1 MKVFKTTIT
10 VNELIDKLSEAY
22 RDQIKC
28 AYISH
33 VEFDDDTAD
42 ITVVIDEDDGSD
54 EEYDITENWFDPI
67 DRYVDEYLDE
77 YLDYLVDNYEP
88 DIDMMK

>member
-1 MKVFKTTIT
+1 MK
-10 VNELIDKLSEAY
+10 ELIDKLSEAY

-42 ITVVIDEDDGSD
+42 ITVAIDEDDGSD
-54 EEYDITENWFDPI
+54 EEYDITENWFNPE
-67 DRYVDEYLDE
+67 DRDVDE

-88 DIDMMK
+88 DIDGMK

>member
-1 MKVFKTTIT
+1 MKIFKTTIT
-10 VNELIDKLSEAY
+10 VDELIDKLSEIY
-22 RDQIKC
+22 KDQVKC
-28 AYISH
+28 AYIGH

-42 ITVVIDEDDGSD
+42 ITIIIDEDDGSD

>member
-28 AYISH
+28 AYIGH
-33 VEFDDDTAD
+33 VEFDDDTVD
-42 ITVVIDEDDGSD
+42 VTVVIDEDDGID

-67 DRYVDEYLDE
+67 DRDVDE
-77 YLDYLVDNYEP
+77 YLDYLVDNYDP
-88 DIDMMK
+88 DIDVIK

>member
-54 EEYDITENWFDPI
+54 EEYDITESWFDPE
-67 DRYVDEYLDE
+67 DRYVDEYLD
-77 YLDYLVDNYEP
+77 YLVENYEP
-88 DIDMMK
+88 DIDCMKLQY